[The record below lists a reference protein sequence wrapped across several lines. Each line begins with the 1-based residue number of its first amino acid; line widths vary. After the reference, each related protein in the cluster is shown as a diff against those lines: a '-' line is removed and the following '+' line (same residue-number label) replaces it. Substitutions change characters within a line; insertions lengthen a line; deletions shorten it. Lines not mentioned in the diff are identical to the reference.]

1 MTKIYYC
8 YITVTLLLHYC
19 YITVTLLLQCLKLNV
34 SLAWQGG
41 QFFMGEKQYIKSI
54 SFVIK
59 CKKDKLLTLSPI
71 RLFTGKLDIV
81 TQNTEYGNNGSLP
94 FAAIC

>member
-1 MTKIYYC
+1 MTQIYSC
-8 YITVTLLLHYC
+8 YITA
-19 YITVTLLLQCLKLNV
+19 TLLLQCLKLNV

-59 CKKDKLLTLSPI
+59 CKKDKL
-71 RLFTGKLDIV
+71 
-81 TQNTEYGNNGSLP
+81 
-94 FAAIC
+94 